1 MKVLKEHLMLMMV
14 LLVGFVGFAQAQYS
28 RVTGTVTDDKRT
40 PLPGVSVV
48 IKGTTKGVATD
59 FDGKYTL
66 TDVARGA
73 VLEFSSVG
81 YKTLNLKVTGEQLNV
96 KLSEVAQDLDEVVV
110 VGYGTQKRGD
120 VTTAITSVKT
130 QDLDQRPVISA
141 AQAIQGRAAGIQVV
155 QPNGA
160 PGAGLAVRI
169 LGDITREKVRIL
181 QDADDIYIEN
191 MQHYVCEDGEVLY
204 DKVWQAGTVLLSTIR
219 SVGVMGDERTYE
231 HPVALRAV
239 TSTDAMSADWAQLP
253 YDFMAKVSNEI
264 INKVKGVNRV
274 CYDISSKPPA
284 TIEWE

>member
-1 MKVLKEHLMLMMV
+1 MKVLKEHLMLTVV
-14 LLVGFVGFAQAQYS
+14 LLLGVIGLAQAQYS
-28 RVTGTVTDDKRT
+28 RVTGTVTDDKGA

-81 YKTLNLKVTGEQLNV
+81 YKTLALKVTGEQLNV
-96 KLSEVAQDLDEVVV
+96 KLSEVAQDLDEIVV

-130 QDLDQRPVISA
+130 QDLDQRPVTSA

-155 QPNGA
+155 QPSGA

-169 LGDITREKVRIL
+169 RG
-181 QDADDIYIEN
+181 N
-191 MQHYVCEDGEVLY
+191 
-204 DKVWQAGTVLLSTIR
+204 
-219 SVGVMGDERTYE
+219 
-231 HPVALRAV
+231 
-239 TSTDAMSADWAQLP
+239 TSISA
-253 YDFMAKVSNEI
+253 SN
-264 INKVKGVNRV
+264 
-274 CYDISSKPPA
+274 DPL
-284 TIEWE
+284 